1 MLNLEEKLKQ
11 IKENDKRWL
20 LRKLK
25 KHIPLLRELNLICK
39 ELKRRVCF
47 LPKLN
52 YQWYDINELI
62 LNEDYYTKQKKDIL
76 QIMVIN
82 AEENMVYIW
91 PLGKFSNRYYMLK
104 EVLD

>member
-52 YQWYDINELI
+52 Y
-62 LNEDYYTKQKKDIL
+62 
-76 QIMVIN
+76 
-82 AEENMVYIW
+82 
-91 PLGKFSNRYYMLK
+91 
-104 EVLD
+104 